1 MFHSILW
8 KWIIPQNRHK
18 LFFNQILYPTVA
30 LFTKLKLVRQSPG
43 YSMGMGEYY
52 AQIIRAGKLEA
63 RPFFFSNFK
72 GTPSQVEHKTN
83 FSGLKIS
90 KMALSGQSD
99 GTALF
104 LAVRYTL

>member
-1 MFHSILW
+1 MFHSILLQ
-8 KWIIPQNRHK
+8 WIIPQNRHK

-63 RPFFFSNFK
+63 ARFSF
-72 GTPSQVEHKTN
+72 
-83 FSGLKIS
+83 
-90 KMALSGQSD
+90 
-99 GTALF
+99 
-104 LAVRYTL
+104 